1 MSEQYPQFHP
11 SVLKFRKPLL
21 IVSWAIV
28 IFFSILVPYFGVVK
42 LDHIDGIPMLP
53 LWQFTS
59 ETYTRLRWLC
69 ILSPVLIIPI
79 GFGVHKLINWIFVYK
94 NFVKL
99 VDLYNKY

>member
-1 MSEQYPQFHP
+1 MSKQHPQFVP

-42 LDHIDGIPMLP
+42 LDHIDRIP
-53 LWQFTS
+53 S

-79 GFGVHKLINWIFVYK
+79 GFGVHKFINWIFVYK
-94 NFVKL
+94 NAAKL
-99 VDLYNKY
+99 TEILNKY

>member
-1 MSEQYPQFHP
+1 MSKQHLQWHP

-42 LDHIDGIPMLP
+42 LDHIDRIP
-53 LWQFTS
+53 S

-94 NFVKL
+94 NAVKL
-99 VDLYNKY
+99 VDLLNKY

>member
-1 MSEQYPQFHP
+1 MSKQHLQWHP

-21 IVSWAIV
+21 TASWAIV

-42 LDHIDGIPMLP
+42 LDHIDRIP
-53 LWQFTS
+53 S

-94 NFVKL
+94 NAVKL
-99 VDLYNKY
+99 VDLLNKY